1 MKKIVVLVIFMIGII
16 TLANSQ
22 SKGDL
27 VNSATTENIK
37 LFPNPA
43 TTVINVLGLKNA
55 TNASILI
62 SDVYG
67 KPILNYIW
75 EIKNNALNIPIAH
88 IEKGVYMLTIRSEEQ
103 SIRKKFIKN

>member
-1 MKKIVVLVIFMIGII
+1 MVLVVFMIGII

-22 SKGDL
+22 SNGDPS
-27 VNSATTENIK
+27 NSTHTENVK

-55 TNASILI
+55 TNANILI

-67 KPILNYIW
+67 NPVSNYHW
-75 EIKNNALNIPIAH
+75 EIKNNALNIPVAH
-88 IEKGVYMLTIRSEEQ
+88 IEEGVYMLTIHSEEQ
-103 SIRKKFIKN
+103 SVRKKFIKK